1 MKNDSQR
8 RPVSVGFFNGIKARP
23 SNDPNQVEI
32 QIRVITDDSG
42 KRTYKVV
49 PKTRNKSNIE

>member
-1 MKNDSQR
+1 MKNDSQG

-23 SNDPNQVEI
+23 SNDPNQVKI

-49 PKTRNKSNIE
+49 PETRDKSKVG